1 MRARIWGSRGS
12 LATPGPDTV
21 RYGGNTACIEV
32 ALSDGSLVILDAG
45 TGIRGLGVSLDGRR
59 PTRIDILLTHLHLDH
74 LEGLGFFTP
83 LWDPGTDLH
92 IWGPTSPVQS
102 LSERIATVLSPP
114 LFPVHLTDVPSS
126 VTFHDAPQGEWAIGS
141 ATITSQPIIHA
152 GPTVGY
158 RIEEQGRT
166 LAYLTD
172 HEPAL
177 GACALALDGVLGFLD
192 IGQDA
197 AGALEIARA
206 GVGQRHLPRGPLQKP
221 RAKTVLQ
228 RGNQPRDARG
238 RQAKLAGRGGKAL
251 QVGHGDKGVHG
262 IDPVHRTIAYLA
274 IV

>member
-12 LATPGPDTV
+12 LATPGPETV

-45 TGIRGLGVSLDGRR
+45 TGIRGLGLSLDGRR
-59 PTRIDILLTHLHLDH
+59 PARIDILLTHLHLDH

-114 LFPVHLTDVPSS
+114 LFPVHLRDMPSS

-141 ATITSQPIIHA
+141 ATILSQPIIHA

-158 RIEEQGRT
+158 RIQEQGRS

-177 GACALALDGVLGFLD
+177 GSDLGS
-192 IGQDA
+192 
-197 AGALEIARA
+197 
-206 GVGQRHLPRGPLQKP
+206 
-221 RAKTVLQ
+221 
-228 RGNQPRDARG
+228 
-238 RQAKLAGRGGKAL
+238 
-251 QVGHGDKGVHG
+251 
-262 IDPVHRTIAYLA
+262 
-274 IV
+274 

>member
-1 MRARIWGSRGS
+1 
-12 LATPGPDTV
+12 
-21 RYGGNTACIEV
+21 
-32 ALSDGSLVILDAG
+32 DGSLVSRGAG
-45 TGIRGLGVSLDGRR
+45 TGIRGLGVSLDGR
-59 PTRIDILLTHLHLDH
+59 PPPGIDSLLAHLHLDH

-177 GACALALDGVLGFLD
+177 GSDLRSVSPEWMSGFAVASRADVLVHDCQYTEQESPSRVGWGDSSIQLFAAFAGVP
-192 IGQDA
+192 
-197 AGALEIARA
+197 AGAR
-206 GVGQRHLPRGPLQKP
+206 QRL
-221 RAKTVLQ
+221 
-228 RGNQPRDARG
+228 
-238 RQAKLAGRGGKAL
+238 
-251 QVGHGDKGVHG
+251 
-262 IDPVHRTIAYLA
+262 
-274 IV
+274 